1 MTCVVPITHPESLK
15 QLLMS
20 YTGKVFESIYST
32 IMSNEHISFGKGFCL
47 LLILWWTTLLIFQS
61 TSP

>member
-1 MTCVVPITHPESLK
+1 MMTCVVPITHPESPK

-32 IMSNEHISFGKGFCL
+32 IMSN
-47 LLILWWTTLLIFQS
+47 
-61 TSP
+61 